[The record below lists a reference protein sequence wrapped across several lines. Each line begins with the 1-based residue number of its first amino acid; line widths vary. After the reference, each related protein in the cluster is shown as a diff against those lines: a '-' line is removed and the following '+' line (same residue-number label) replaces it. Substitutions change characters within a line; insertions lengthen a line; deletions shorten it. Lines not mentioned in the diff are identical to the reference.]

1 MVGYTFAG
9 KEGAPM
15 STDRSETDKETLVPT
30 DVSGIR
36 RIAHDGVP
44 DLAFHQ
50 AHCAALIEL
59 ARYVDALIASHDD
72 ATLDMSLMTEDLLP
86 FARKLSQLGTYVNE
100 GCRLAK
106 SLSSGDLTVMHSDTL
121 AKNPLIPP
129 LETIRDNLAHSLKLA
144 RTLASGEFSVQGGAD
159 ANSFSQAFN
168 EALGEMRA
176 RQREL
181 ERSAY
186 TDSLTGADNR
196 AAYAKKLDELWSA
209 KDPFAIAFVD
219 IDNLKGCND
228 RFGHDEGDLYIS
240 QTYLYLRL
248 FLNSEDDIFRVG
260 GDEFIVI
267 SPLAD
272 ERALADNLECSRDAL
287 VKNSSGPDDSMT
299 FSFSYGCSRVDPT
312 GGDTRQQMTLDADRK
327 MYAYKLAHKGRS
339 DTAPAAAPTISRFG
353 IDDRVFEAFSVASP
367 GRYFFIFDIETGDS
381 RWSPNAVR
389 DLGLPGEH
397 IHSTVNTLRPY
408 IHPDDLGAHES
419 DLNELLHGRKHR
431 RAIQYRM
438 LNAEGNYVMCDCHGF
453 RLDADGAH
461 PALFVGVVVNHDVV
475 ESSDSVTGLPNIR
488 GLVNAVGESRQTG
501 APTGFVIVRPEGID
515 RFNAMYG
522 YSAGDHVLRTLAER
536 LVSRSCGRGRAFRGR
551 GVQMVLVAE
560 TANAEELAELVYGIR
575 SSLCEPVKVAGE
587 SFTLTTHVAS
597 QFYPA
602 VTQQPF
608 VVLRSLDERLATTVS
623 IEQTAARGE
632 RHDTATGASQ
642 RPDPLTGLARGSEF
656 LKRANA
662 FRAEHRETPLC
673 LVKLDIGYLRMFNE
687 WHGHVEGDKLLT
699 DIGRVLRA
707 EEKMGDAV
715 AGYWGQDD
723 FTLLIPSLHSRV
735 EAVYARAEAVVA
747 AHDTAIGFRPSIG
760 VYVLDPAEE
769 VGIDQY
775 SRAAFADNQAKKS
788 LSDRIAYFSPI
799 RYDKEE
805 RQRSLLAR
813 FQHALSGGQITFYL
827 QPQCEL
833 DSGLII
839 GAEALARWLRPDG
852 SPVPPAEFVP
862 TLEATGFVTMLDK
875 HVWHAVFDWLHGRI
889 SRGEA
894 VVPVSVNV
902 SRVDIA
908 AIDVAECLESLA
920 RQHEVPTSLVKVEIT
935 ETTYVSN
942 EKGVTALAAR
952 LREAGFAVYM
962 DDFGSGQSSLNML
975 KTTPVDVIKLDRG
988 FMPSSPEEVSKS
1000 LSILRSVVGMARML
1014 KLPIIV
1020 EGVETAE
1027 QAGLLHKLGIR
1038 YVQGFLYWKPM
1049 PVADFEELL
1058 AQGKAVS
1065 EPTPPPPSPFS

>member
-1 MVGYTFAG
+1 
-9 KEGAPM
+9 M
-15 STDRSETDKETLVPT
+15 STDRSETDDEALGPT

-36 RIAHDGVP
+36 RIAQDGVP

-50 AHCAALIEL
+50 AHCAALVEL
-59 ARYVDALIASHDD
+59 ARYVDALIANHDD
-72 ATLDMSLMTEDLLP
+72 AALDMSLMTEDLVP
-86 FARKLSQLGTYVNE
+86 FAHKLAQLGTYVNE

-106 SLSSGDLTVMHSDTL
+106 SLSSGDLTIMQSDTL

-129 LETIRDNLAHSLKLA
+129 LEIIRDNLAHSLKLA
-144 RTLASGEFSVQGGAD
+144 RTLASGEFSVQGGEGGE
-159 ANSFSQAFN
+159 SFSQAFN
-168 EALGEMRA
+168 EALDEMRA

-196 AAYAKKLDELWSA
+196 AAYAKKLDELWGA

-240 QTYLYLRL
+240 QTYLYLKL
-248 FLNSEDDIFRVG
+248 FLNDEDDIFRVG

-267 SPLAD
+267 SPQAD
-272 ERALADNLECSRDAL
+272 EEVLARALEGCRESL

-339 DTAPAAAPTISRFG
+339 DTAPASAPTISRFG
-353 IDDRVFEAFSVASP
+353 IDDRVFEALSMASA
-367 GRYFFIFDIETGDS
+367 GRYLFVFDIATGDS

-408 IHPDDLGAHES
+408 IHPDDLAAHES
-419 DLNELLHGRKHR
+419 DLNEVLHGRKHR

-501 APTGFVIVRPEGID
+501 GPTGFVVVRAEGID
-515 RFNAMYG
+515 RYNAMYG
-522 YSAGDHVLRTLAER
+522 YAEGDKVLRAIAER
-536 LVSRSCGRGRAFRGR
+536 LVSCSCGRGQVFRGR
-551 GVQMVLVAE
+551 GVQMVLVAQ
-560 TANAEELAELVYGIR
+560 TADAEELAQLVHDVHVR
-575 SSLCEPVKVAGE
+575 LREPMQVAGE
-587 SFTLTTHVAS
+587 TFTLTTHVAS

-608 VVLRSLDERLATTVS
+608 VVLRSLDERLATTAR
-623 IEQTAARGE
+623 IEQAAEQGE
-632 RHDTATGASQ
+632 QHDTATGASQ

-662 FRAEHRETPLC
+662 YRMEHREDSLC

-687 WHGHVEGDKLLT
+687 WHGRAEGDKLLT

-707 EEKMGDAV
+707 EEKAGDAV

-723 FTLLIPSLHSRV
+723 FTLLVPSRHSRV

-747 AHDTAIGFRPSIG
+747 AHDTAIGFRPSLG
-760 VYVLDPAEE
+760 VYVLDSDEE

-775 SRAAFADNQAKKS
+775 SRAAFADNQAKQS
-788 LSDRIAYFSPI
+788 LSNRIAYFSPL
-799 RYDKEE
+799 RYDQEE
-805 RQRSLLAR
+805 RQRNLLVR
-813 FQHALSGGQITFYL
+813 FQHALGSGQITFYL

-833 DSGLII
+833 NSRLII

-852 SPVPPAEFVP
+852 TPVPPAEFVP
-862 TLEATGFVTMLDK
+862 TLESTGFVTMLDK
-875 HVWHAVFDWLHGRI
+875 HVWHAVFDWLHGRL
-889 SRGEA
+889 SRGET

-942 EKGVTALAAR
+942 EDAVTALAER
-952 LREAGFAVYM
+952 LHEAGFAVYM

-988 FMPSSPEEVSKS
+988 FMPRDPEEVSKS

-1014 KLPIIV
+1014 KLPMIV
-1020 EGVETAE
+1020 EGVETEE

-1038 YVQGFLYWKPM
+1038 YVQGFLYWKPL
-1049 PVADFEELL
+1049 PVADFEKLL
-1058 AQGKAVS
+1058 DGGKAIS
-1065 EPTPPPPSPFS
+1065 EPTPPQAFVADGAE